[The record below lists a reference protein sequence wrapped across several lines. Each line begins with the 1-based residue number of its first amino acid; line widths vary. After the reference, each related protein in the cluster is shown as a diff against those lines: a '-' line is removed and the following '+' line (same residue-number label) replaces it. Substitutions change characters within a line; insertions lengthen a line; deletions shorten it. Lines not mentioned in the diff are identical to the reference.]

1 MVATATTSLGTVLV
15 DAKGMTLYVFDKD
28 TGTTSACKDACA
40 KAWPP
45 AAATGTPAAAN
56 LVDQSKLSTAK
67 RDDGTTQITYAGHPL
82 YTYAEDTKPGDV
94 TGQGVGGIWWVIG
107 ADGTKIEKKA

>member
-1 MVATATTSLGTVLV
+1 V

-28 TGTTSACKDACA
+28 TGTTSACTAGCA

-45 AAATGTPAAAN
+45 AAATGSPTAGTG
-56 LVDQSKLSTAK
+56 VDQSKVGTTK

-82 YTYAEDTKPGDV
+82 YTFAGDAKAGDAS
-94 TGQGVGGIWWVIG
+94 GQGTGGIWWVVG
-107 ADGTKIEKKA
+107 PDGTKIEKKA